1 MSNQFFDSM
10 FSDTPIM
17 AILRGLGT
25 QRTLEVAA
33 AAWDIGV
40 KSVEVPI
47 QTSEDLA
54 ALEALSQAARER
66 GLSAGAGSVLTAR
79 QVAQARDCGAEFTV
93 SPGTSVEV
101 IEACA
106 TTGLAHL
113 PGVATATDIQTIM
126 AHGLEWA
133 KAFPASVLGSEW
145 IKAMGGPFPGIKF
158 VSTGGMDAHNAQEFL
173 QAGARVVAVGS
184 ALEDARQLG
193 LLSQLLN
200 AGLQTPT
207 MK

>member
-1 MSNQFFDSM
+1 
-10 FSDTPIM
+10 M

-33 AAWDIGV
+33 AAWDLGV

-47 QTSEDLA
+47 QTAEDLA
-54 ALEALSQAARER
+54 TLESLSQAARER
-66 GLSAGAGSVLTAR
+66 GLAVGAGTVLTAR

-93 SPGTSVEV
+93 SPGTNVEV
-101 IEACA
+101 IEACVA
-106 TTGLAHL
+106 AGLAHL

-126 AHGLEWA
+126 AHDLEWV

-145 IKAMGGPFPGIKF
+145 IKAMAGPFPGIKI
-158 VSTGGMDAHNAQEFL
+158 VATGGMDAHNAPEFL

-184 ALEDARQLG
+184 ALEDARQLE
-193 LLSQLLN
+193 LFSQLLK
-200 AGLQTPT
+200 ADLRTPT